1 MNTGHDTTI
10 AEEPEKREHGQPAHG
25 KPAHGEPAAGEATR
39 VAPEHHRLHAP
50 VRSVAVW
57 GPLLAVTAVAAIVI
71 IGVWRHVERTHAEEQ
86 FEQANA
92 QTVVNVTAVHP
103 NPDLVDLV
111 LPGSIEANQA
121 TTLYARSNGFL
132 GQWFVDIGDR
142 VVKGQRLA
150 VIETPDVD
158 QQLRT
163 AQGQLN
169 QAKANFEQARVTAV
183 RWQELYEQ
191 KVVSAQDNDTQQS
204 SYLAAAGAQSA
215 AQATVDQL
223 EALVGFNQIIAPFD
237 GVITY
242 RYLDVGALVSAGS
255 GNAGTAIYGLAQT
268 DPLRI
273 YVYVPQS
280 NAPDIRVG
288 ATAKL
293 LVREYPGREFIA
305 TVTRTAGAIDP
316 NSRTLLTELQIPN
329 KEGTLYAGMYG
340 EIEFSLHSAGPK
352 GPIVV
357 PANAFIFRTA
367 GPQVVV
373 VRGSKI
379 HWQTIQV
386 GRDYGTYLESL
397 TGLQNGDQ
405 VVVNPSDELVEGME
419 VKTQPAPVEA
429 STAGTG
435 TQASHTAASPRP
447 GGSPKGE

>member
-1 MNTGHDTTI
+1 MNTGHDTI
-10 AEEPEKREHGQPAHG
+10 IEEKPKQRAKGE
-25 KPAHGEPAAGEATR
+25 PAHGEPVR
-39 VAPEHHRLHAP
+39 VDREEHHRLHPP
-50 VRSVAVW
+50 VRRVAVW

-71 IGVWRHVERTHAEEQ
+71 AGVWRHVERTRAEEQ

-92 QTVVNVTAVHP
+92 QTVVNVATVHP
-103 NPDLVDLV
+103 NQNVTALV

-121 TTLYARSNGFL
+121 TTMYARSNGFL
-132 GQWFVDIGDR
+132 GEWYVDIGDH

-163 AQGQLN
+163 AIGSLN
-169 QAKANFEQARVTAV
+169 QAKANFELARVTAV
-183 RWQELYEQ
+183 RWQELYQQ
-191 KVVSAQDNDTQQS
+191 KVVSAQDNDQQQS
-204 SYLAAAGAQSA
+204 AYLAAAAAQSA

-223 EALVGFNQIIAPFD
+223 QALVNFNQIIAPFD

-242 RYLDVGALVSAGS
+242 RYLDIGALVSAGS
-255 GNAGTAIYGLAQT
+255 GMAGTAIYGLAQT

-293 LVREYPGREFIA
+293 LVREYPGRRFIA

-329 KEGTLYAGMYG
+329 KGGTLYAGMYG
-340 EIEFSLHSAGPK
+340 EIEFSLHDSGPSA
-352 GPIVV
+352 PIVV
-357 PANAFIFRTA
+357 PANAFIFRPE

-373 VRGSKI
+373 VRGNKI
-379 HWQTIQV
+379 HWQTLEV
-386 GRDYGTYLESL
+386 GRDYGTYLEAL
-397 TGLQNGDQ
+397 TGLEDGDK
-405 VVVNPSDELVEGME
+405 VVVNPSDALEEGMQ
-419 VKTQPAPVEA
+419 VKTQPAAEEKT
-429 STAGTG
+429 TAGTG
-435 TQASHTAASPRP
+435 TQASHTAASSPQP
-447 GGSPKGE
+447 GASPKGQ

>member
-1 MNTGHDTTI
+1 MKTGDDTTI
-10 AEEPEKREHGQPAHG
+10 AEEPKQREKG
-25 KPAHGEPAAGEATR
+25 KPAPGVAGHGEPTR
-39 VAPEHHRLHAP
+39 VGPEHHRLHAP
-50 VRSVAVW
+50 VRRVAVW
-57 GPLLAVTAVAAIVI
+57 GPLLAVTFIAAVVI
-71 IGVWRHVERTHAEEQ
+71 GGVWRHVERTRAEEQ

-92 QTVVNVTAVHP
+92 QTVVNVATVHP
-103 NPDLVDLV
+103 DDKAVDLV

-121 TTLYARSNGFL
+121 TTMYARSNGFL
-132 GQWFVDIGDR
+132 GQWFVDIGDH

-169 QAKANFEQARVTAV
+169 QAKANFELARVTAV
-183 RWQELYEQ
+183 RWQELYER
-191 KVVSAQDNDTQQS
+191 KVVSAQDNDTQQGG
-204 SYLAAAGAQSA
+204 YLAAAAAQSA
-215 AQATVDQL
+215 AQATVNQL
-223 EALVGFNQIIAPFD
+223 EQLVGFNQIVAPFD

-242 RYLDVGALVSAGS
+242 RHLDIGALVSAGS
-255 GNAGTAIYGLAQT
+255 GSAGTAIYDLAQT

-280 NAPDIRVG
+280 NAPDIHVG
-288 ATAKL
+288 AKANL
-293 LVREYPGREFIA
+293 LVREYPGREFVAI
-305 TVTRTAGAIDP
+305 VTRTAGAIDP
-316 NSRTLLTELQIPN
+316 ASRTLLTELQIPN

-340 EIEFSLHSAGPK
+340 EIEFSLHGDENGT

-357 PANAFIFRTA
+357 PANAFIFRTE

-373 VRGSKI
+373 VRENKI

-397 TGLQNGDQ
+397 TGLKDGDQ
-405 VVVNPSDELVEGME
+405 VVVNPSDYLVEGMQ
-419 VKTQPAPVEA
+419 VKTQPAPVEN

-435 TQASHTAASPRP
+435 TQASHTAGSPQP
-447 GGSPKGE
+447 AGSPKGQ